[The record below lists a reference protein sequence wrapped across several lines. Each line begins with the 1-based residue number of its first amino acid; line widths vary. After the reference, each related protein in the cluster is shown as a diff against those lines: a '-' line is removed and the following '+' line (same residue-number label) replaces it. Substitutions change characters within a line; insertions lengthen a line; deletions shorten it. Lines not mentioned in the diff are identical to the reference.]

1 MDSRFVALAQCRPS
15 PSRRAAARKA
25 ASCVSK
31 PGSTQRRPL
40 QIEFLDSWT
49 VSVIGRHNRNP
60 IRNLRV
66 RPQSFRRRN
75 RGRRGHPRTFKI
87 PLRQVDYHEGDLART
102 A

>member
-40 QIEFLDSWT
+40 QIEFFGFVDCQCN
-49 VSVIGRHNRNP
+49 GRHNRNP

-75 RGRRGHPRTFKI
+75 RGRRGHPGPSKI